1 MILRQL
7 MIIYIKFWNIHK
19 KKSVRFNDGT
29 HAKEFVL

>member
-19 KKSVRFNDGT
+19 KSVRFNDGT
-29 HAKEFVL
+29 HPKEFVL